1 MEETIGQRIRA
12 RRTELGISMRQAA
25 VVVGV
30 SHQQWTKWERNEN
43 RVGADRLTAIA
54 QALKISADALL
65 GLEAGQSDQP
75 TAEDLALDEQARKLM
90 KYFRELSPPDRSQ
103 LLRGA
108 RIMVL
113 EARPLPA

>member
-1 MEETIGQRIRA
+1 MEDTVGQRIRA
-12 RRTELGISMRQAA
+12 RRTELGFSMRQAA
-25 VVVGV
+25 GSVGV
-30 SHQQWTKWERNEN
+30 THQQWTKWESNEN

-54 QALKISADALL
+54 QTLRISADALL
-65 GLEAGQSDQP
+65 GLESGQSDQP

-90 KYFRELSPPDRSQ
+90 RYFRELSPPDRSQ

>member
-43 RVGADRLTAIA
+43 RVGADRLMAIA

-65 GLEAGQSDQP
+65 GLGAEQLDQP
-75 TAEDLALDEQARKLM
+75 TAEDLALDDQARKLM
-90 KYFRELSPPDRSQ
+90 AYFRELSPPDRSQ

>member
-1 MEETIGQRIRA
+1 
-12 RRTELGISMRQAA
+12 MRQAA
-25 VVVGV
+25 GAVGV
-30 SHQQWTKWERNEN
+30 THQQWTKWENDEN

-54 QALKISADALL
+54 QTLKISADALL
-65 GLEAGQSDQP
+65 GLEAAGADQP

-90 KYFRELSPPDRSQ
+90 AYFRELSPPDRSE
-103 LLRGA
+103 LLRAG